1 MATTPNYNFPLIAGT
16 ETADLVVPSHA
27 HTATTASTGVH
38 DAYST
43 GDKVHQPNADSAI
56 YVSKIDGNV
65 WPPAEGGNDFQALKE
80 AE

>member
-43 GDKVHQPNADSAI
+43 GDKVH
-56 YVSKIDGNV
+56 
-65 WPPAEGGNDFQALKE
+65 
-80 AE
+80 